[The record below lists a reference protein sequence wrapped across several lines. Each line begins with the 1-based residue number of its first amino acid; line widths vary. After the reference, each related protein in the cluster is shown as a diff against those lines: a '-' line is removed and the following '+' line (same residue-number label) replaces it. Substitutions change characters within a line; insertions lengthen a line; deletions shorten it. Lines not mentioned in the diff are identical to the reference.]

1 MEIEINSDEHKISN
15 NKLRYYFDDITKFE
29 NNKVALMESMFRT
42 YFENIKSNYSMR
54 VKYEGGF
61 YNINFIDAQLEIF
74 DINNILQD
82 HLIKFNL
89 LTEDETPKIQIISD
103 VNTYS
108 VLIFIEKGFELHLDN
123 NFLRI
128 LGYDY
133 PILKNVMQRSNVT
146 PKVNKLTYVKIF
158 LNIVDNKTQE
168 NYLTKLFVQSSVGNL
183 NLYMLNSIYKTKNI
197 LNSQFEYIEVTF
209 LNENNELIEFTDF
222 FSISLYI
229 TMNMI
234 KMS

>member
-1 MEIEINSDEHKISN
+1 MEIDINSDEHKISN

-29 NNKVALMESMFRT
+29 NNKVALMECMFHT
-42 YFENIKSNYSMR
+42 YFQNIKSNYSMR

-89 LTEDETPKIQIISD
+89 QTEDETPKIQIISD

-123 NFLRI
+123 NFQRI
-128 LGYDY
+128 LGYEY
-133 PILKNVMQRSNVT
+133 PILKNVMQRS
-146 PKVNKLTYVKIF
+146 KLRQK
-158 LNIVDNKTQE
+158 
-168 NYLTKLFVQSSVGNL
+168 
-183 NLYMLNSIYKTKNI
+183 
-197 LNSQFEYIEVTF
+197 
-209 LNENNELIEFTDF
+209 
-222 FSISLYI
+222 
-229 TMNMI
+229 
-234 KMS
+234 

>member
-1 MEIEINSDEHKISN
+1 MEIEINSDDHKIST

-29 NNKVALMESMFRT
+29 NNKVALMECTFRT
-42 YFENIKSNYSMR
+42 YFENVKSNYSMK
-54 VKYEGGF
+54 VKYEGAF

-89 LTEDETPKIQIISD
+89 QVEDETPKIQIISD

-108 VLIFIEKGFELHLDN
+108 VLIFIQENFELHLDK
-123 NFLRI
+123 NFQRI

-133 PILKNVMQRSNVT
+133 PILKNVMQRSNIV
-146 PKVNKLTYVKIF
+146 PKVNKFNYIKIF
-158 LNIVDNKTQE
+158 LDIVDNKIQE
-168 NYLTKLFVQSSVGNL
+168 NYLTKVFVQSSIGNL
-183 NLYMLNSIYKTKNI
+183 NLYMPNSIYKTKNI

-209 LNENNELIEFTDF
+209 LDESNEPIEFIDS
-222 FSISLYI
+222 FSMSLYI
-229 TMNMI
+229 M
-234 KMS
+234 

>member
-1 MEIEINSDEHKISN
+1 MEIEINSDDHKISN
-15 NKLRYYFDDITKFE
+15 NKLRYYFNDITKFE
-29 NNKVALMESMFRT
+29 NNKVALMECMFRT
-42 YFENIKSNYSMR
+42 YFENVKSNYTMR

-89 LTEDETPKIQIISD
+89 QTEDETPKIQFISD
-103 VNTYS
+103 VDTYS

-123 NFLRI
+123 NFQRI

-146 PKVNKLTYVKIF
+146 PKVNKL
-158 LNIVDNKTQE
+158 N
-168 NYLTKLFVQSSVGNL
+168 
-183 NLYMLNSIYKTKNI
+183 
-197 LNSQFEYIEVTF
+197 
-209 LNENNELIEFTDF
+209 
-222 FSISLYI
+222 
-229 TMNMI
+229 
-234 KMS
+234 